1 MKALRI
7 ALARGAI
14 FADTA
19 ALLEQLGFDLA
30 EVRANPRRLIFDTAE
45 GTRFITT
52 RPTDVPTYV
61 EYGAADVGFVGKDV
75 LRENPKNVYEV
86 LDLGVGRCRMIFATP
101 AGSDPSLENL
111 RHLGTFRVATKYPN
125 ITREYFQER
134 GIAPEIIKLHGSIE
148 LAPLVGLAE
157 GIVDLTSTG
166 ATLRENRLEERFE
179 LFPCSTRLIVNRVA
193 HKMHAARVGELVT
206 RLRELVEQGPGS
218 PEEVGRVQPKEDRA

>member
-1 MKALRI
+1 MKSLRI

-14 FADTA
+14 FQETA
-19 ALLEQLGFDLA
+19 GMLERLSFDLT
-30 EVRANPRRLIFDTAE
+30 EVCANTRKLIFDTSD

-75 LRENPKNVYEV
+75 LRESPKNVYEV
-86 LDLGVGRCRMIFATP
+86 LDLGVGFCRMIFATP
-101 AGSDPSLENL
+101 SGTDPSLETL

-125 ITREYFQER
+125 ITRDYFQER
-134 GIAPEIIKLHGSIE
+134 GITPEIIKLHGSIE

-166 ATLRENRLEERFE
+166 TTLRENNLVERFE

-193 HKMHAARVGELVT
+193 HKLLTPRVAQLAEG
-206 RLRELVEQGPGS
+206 LRELIDESG
-218 PEEVGRVQPKEDRA
+218 

>member
-1 MKALRI
+1 M
-7 ALARGAI
+7 
-14 FADTA
+14 
-19 ALLEQLGFDLA
+19 LERLSFDLT
-30 EVRANPRRLIFDTAE
+30 EVCANTRKLIFDTSD

-75 LRENPKNVYEV
+75 LRESPKNVYEV
-86 LDLGVGRCRMIFATP
+86 LDLGVGFCRMIFATP
-101 AGSDPSLENL
+101 SGTDPSLETL

-125 ITREYFQER
+125 ITRDYFQER
-134 GIAPEIIKLHGSIE
+134 GITPEIIKLHGSIE

-166 ATLRENRLEERFE
+166 TTLRENNLVERFE

-193 HKMHAARVGELVT
+193 HKLLTPRVAQLAEG
-206 RLRELVEQGPGS
+206 LRELIDESG
-218 PEEVGRVQPKEDRA
+218 

>member
-1 MKALRI
+1 MKSLKI

-14 FADTA
+14 FEETA
-19 ALLEQLGFDLA
+19 GLLEELGFDLA
-30 EVRANPRRLIFDTAE
+30 EVRSNARKLIFDTSE

-86 LDLGVGRCRMIFATP
+86 LDLGVGRCRMVFATP
-101 AGSDPSLENL
+101 SGSDPSLETL

-125 ITREYFQER
+125 ITRTYFQER
-134 GIAPEIIKLHGSIE
+134 GITPEIIKLHGSIE

-157 GIVDLTSTG
+157 GVVDLTSTG
-166 ATLRENRLEERFE
+166 RTLRENDLEERFE
-179 LFPCSTRLIVNRVA
+179 LFACSTRLIVNRVA
-193 HKMHAARVGELVT
+193 HKMLASSVGELAGM
-206 RLRELVEQGPGS
+206 LRSLTEG
-218 PEEVGRVQPKEDRA
+218 GRGNR